1 MLNTPLLALEF
12 FCYIL
17 HLPSLPP
24 QQQKMKVLEFF
35 SYQKV
40 TISHHFIISESEVSR
55 RRIILEPWG
64 NLLISSPKLKP
75 VVLCSASLWHF
86 MWFLISKIANFALQ
100 YPPAPEKEEKQRW
113 RERQVLVMQSL
124 AQCLWQGFAVRKWT
138 GDVLR
143 SLTSVEPS
151 HYQSDSFPTAWW
163 FLPDVVS
170 YFKSASPFQS
180 QLYH

>member
-1 MLNTPLLALEF
+1 MLNTALLALEI

-17 HLPSLPP
+17 HLPSLPA
-24 QQQKMKVLEFF
+24 QQQKMKVWEFF
-35 SYQKV
+35 SYWKV
-40 TISHHFIISESEVSR
+40 TISHHFMISESEVSR
-55 RRIILEPWG
+55 RRKILEAWG
-64 NLLISSPKLKP
+64 NLLISSRKLQP
-75 VVLCSASLWHF
+75 VVLCSASMWHL

-100 YPPAPEKEEKQRW
+100 YPEKKEEKQRW

-124 AQCLWQGFAVRKWT
+124 AQCLWQEFAARKWT

-143 SLTSVEPS
+143 SLTSVDLS
-151 HYQSDSFPTAWW
+151 HYQSDGFPTAWW

-170 YFKSASPFQS
+170 YSRSASPFQA